1 MAGPTC
7 TTTPVHRFMAC
18 GIAGLSVAVDSL
30 SAVRH
35 ARVKV
40 IRDATGLAV
49 DYEVEGD
56 YPAYGNNDDRADAI
70 ATDLVT
76 SLHGQGGDSLPASR
90 HPRAGSGAD
99 GAGARAVP
107 GARPAGTVN
116 AVGPIGPGP
125 SARDRTGSAIG
136 GFRQR
141 ETRSERNKEHPMADG
156 EQPGPDNPIRVFLLD
171 DHEVVRRGVHDLLDD
186 EPDITVVGEAAN
198 VEQALVRVPAL
209 RPQVAVLDVR
219 LPDGDGVTVCREL
232 RSRMPELACL
242 MLTSFDDEEALLD
255 SIMAGASG
263 YVLKQI
269 QGSDLVSAVRTV
281 AAGQSL
287 LDPSA
292 TAKVMARLRQGQEP
306 EPEPDAL
313 PGLTE
318 REREILALIGEG
330 LTNRQI
336 GQRLYLAEKTVKN
349 HISRLLAK
357 LGVER
362 RIQAAVIATQAQDR
376 LKQDGH

>member
-1 MAGPTC
+1 MADT
-7 TTTPVHRFMAC
+7 
-18 GIAGLSVAVDSL
+18 
-30 SAVRH
+30 
-35 ARVKV
+35 
-40 IRDATGLAV
+40 
-49 DYEVEGD
+49 E
-56 YPAYGNNDDRADAI
+56 
-70 ATDLVT
+70 
-76 SLHGQGGDSLPASR
+76 
-90 HPRAGSGAD
+90 
-99 GAGARAVP
+99 
-107 GARPAGTVN
+107 RP
-116 AVGPIGPGP
+116 GPG
-125 SARDRTGSAIG
+125 
-136 GFRQR
+136 
-141 ETRSERNKEHPMADG
+141 
-156 EQPGPDNPIRVFLLD
+156 NPVRVFLLD
-171 DHEVVRRGVHDLLDD
+171 DHEVVRRGVRDLLDD
-186 EPDITVVGEAAN
+186 EPGITVVGEAGT

-209 RPQVAVLDVR
+209 RPGVAVLDVR
-219 LPDGDGVTVCREL
+219 LPDGDGVGVCREL

-242 MLTSFDDEEALLD
+242 MLTSFDEEEALLD
-255 SIMAGASG
+255 SIMAGAAG

-292 TAKVMARLRQGQEP
+292 ATRLMARLRGEQAKE
-306 EPEPDAL
+306 EAPDVL
-313 PGLTE
+313 PGLTD

-376 LKQDGH
+376 LRRDRH

>member
-1 MAGPTC
+1 
-7 TTTPVHRFMAC
+7 
-18 GIAGLSVAVDSL
+18 
-30 SAVRH
+30 
-35 ARVKV
+35 
-40 IRDATGLAV
+40 
-49 DYEVEGD
+49 
-56 YPAYGNNDDRADAI
+56 
-70 ATDLVT
+70 
-76 SLHGQGGDSLPASR
+76 
-90 HPRAGSGAD
+90 
-99 GAGARAVP
+99 
-107 GARPAGTVN
+107 
-116 AVGPIGPGP
+116 
-125 SARDRTGSAIG
+125 
-136 GFRQR
+136 
-141 ETRSERNKEHPMADG
+141 MADR
-156 EQPGPDNPIRVFLLD
+156 EQADPDTPIRVFLLD
-171 DHEVVRRGVHDLLDD
+171 DHEVVRRGVHDLLND
-186 EPDITVVGEAAN
+186 EADIEVVGEAGT

-209 RPQVAVLDVR
+209 RPDVAVLDVR
-219 LPDGDGVTVCREL
+219 LSDGDGVTVCREL
-232 RSRMPELACL
+232 RSRLPELACL

-281 AAGQSL
+281 ARGQSL

-292 TAKVMARLRQGQEP
+292 TTKLMARLRGGQQQE
-306 EPEPDAL
+306 EQPDAL

-362 RIQAAVIATQAQDR
+362 RIQAAVIATQARDR
-376 LKQDGH
+376 LRGDNR

>member
-1 MAGPTC
+1 MA
-7 TTTPVHRFMAC
+7 
-18 GIAGLSVAVDSL
+18 DSE
-30 SAVRH
+30 R
-35 ARVKV
+35 
-40 IRDATGLAV
+40 
-49 DYEVEGD
+49 
-56 YPAYGNNDDRADAI
+56 P
-70 ATDLVT
+70 
-76 SLHGQGGDSLPASR
+76 
-90 HPRAGSGAD
+90 GAD
-99 GAGARAVP
+99 G
-107 GARPAGTVN
+107 
-116 AVGPIGPGP
+116 
-125 SARDRTGSAIG
+125 
-136 GFRQR
+136 
-141 ETRSERNKEHPMADG
+141 
-156 EQPGPDNPIRVFLLD
+156 PIRVFLLD

-186 EPDITVVGEAAN
+186 EPDITVVGEAAT
-198 VEQALVRVPAL
+198 VAQALARVPAL

-232 RSRMPELACL
+232 RSRLPELACL

-281 AAGQSL
+281 AAGRSL

-292 TAKVMARLRQGQEP
+292 TARLMARLREGERP
-306 EPEPDAL
+306 KEEPDAL
-313 PGLTE
+313 PGLTV

-362 RIQAAVIATQAQDR
+362 RIQAAVIATQVEDR
-376 LKQDGH
+376 RRYEGHGHDDQRDAGR

>member
-1 MAGPTC
+1 
-7 TTTPVHRFMAC
+7 
-18 GIAGLSVAVDSL
+18 
-30 SAVRH
+30 
-35 ARVKV
+35 
-40 IRDATGLAV
+40 
-49 DYEVEGD
+49 
-56 YPAYGNNDDRADAI
+56 
-70 ATDLVT
+70 
-76 SLHGQGGDSLPASR
+76 
-90 HPRAGSGAD
+90 
-99 GAGARAVP
+99 
-107 GARPAGTVN
+107 
-116 AVGPIGPGP
+116 
-125 SARDRTGSAIG
+125 
-136 GFRQR
+136 
-141 ETRSERNKEHPMADG
+141 MADG
-156 EQPGPDNPIRVFLLD
+156 DRPGPDNPIRVFLLD
-171 DHEVVRRGVHDLLDD
+171 DHEVVRRGVHDLLND

-209 RPQVAVLDVR
+209 RPHVAVLDVR

-232 RSRMPELACL
+232 RSSMPELACL

-292 TAKVMARLRQGQEP
+292 TARLMARLRQGQEP

-362 RIQAAVIATQAQDR
+362 RVQAAVIATQAADR
-376 LKQDGH
+376 LKQDGS

>member
-1 MAGPTC
+1 
-7 TTTPVHRFMAC
+7 
-18 GIAGLSVAVDSL
+18 
-30 SAVRH
+30 
-35 ARVKV
+35 
-40 IRDATGLAV
+40 
-49 DYEVEGD
+49 
-56 YPAYGNNDDRADAI
+56 
-70 ATDLVT
+70 
-76 SLHGQGGDSLPASR
+76 
-90 HPRAGSGAD
+90 
-99 GAGARAVP
+99 
-107 GARPAGTVN
+107 
-116 AVGPIGPGP
+116 
-125 SARDRTGSAIG
+125 
-136 GFRQR
+136 
-141 ETRSERNKEHPMADG
+141 MADG
-156 EQPGPDNPIRVFLLD
+156 ERSGGDHPIRVFLLD
-171 DHEVVRRGVHDLLDD
+171 DHEVVRRGVHDLLND
-186 EPDITVVGEAAN
+186 EPDITVIGEAAT

-209 RPQVAVLDVR
+209 RPDVAVLDVR

-269 QGSDLVSAVRTV
+269 RGSDLVSAVRTV

-292 TAKVMARLRQGQEP
+292 TTRLMARLRGEQTKDPGP
-306 EPEPDAL
+306 GGL
-313 PGLTE
+313 PGLTA

-336 GQRLYLAEKTVKN
+336 GGRLYLAEKTVKN

-376 LKQDGH
+376 LRRERH